1 MVKRVTALLHRE
13 YNGLH
18 EAAFL
23 LAVSAVGAQILGLIR
38 DRIFA
43 ATFGATSQL
52 DVYYAA
58 FRIPDFL
65 YVSVASFVSV
75 SVLIPF
81 IVEKLTTRDHESVKR
96 FLSSIFAV
104 YAAMMFLG
112 VVCAYFAIPYLT
124 GFVVPG
130 FNATAQGDFILLS
143 RILLLSPVL
152 LGLSSFFGSINQA
165 SRRFLNIALAPI
177 LYNAGIIIGALFFYP
192 SMGVVGLVLGVLLGA
207 FLHLA
212 IQIPSVVRER
222 LMPERTNFQWSA
234 DLRAVTLLSLPRTV
248 ALGAHTIV
256 IIVLTAI
263 ASQMS
268 EGSIAIF
275 TFAYNL
281 QSVPLAI
288 VGASYS
294 VAAFPTLASLF
305 ANGERRA
312 FVDHIVTAGRHI
324 LFWSIPI
331 ASLFIVLRAQ
341 IVRSILGAGAFNWE
355 ATRLTAAALALFSV
369 SVAAQSLVLLFV
381 RGYYAAGN
389 TRKPLLL
396 NVVSSV
402 GTVLLVLFFTKFLNT
417 AGEVRFFFEALLKVE
432 GIPGTDVLI
441 LPLAFSVG
449 ALANVLFLSL
459 AFRRD
464 FREHYS
470 SIRRNV
476 LHSFGA
482 AVIMGFVAY
491 QALKVL
497 DDVFDITTFV
507 GIFLQG
513 LGAGIAGIATGILVL
528 MVLENHELRE
538 LRQALGRRIPG
549 LRPFISSPDDFER

>member
-1 MVKRVTALLHRE
+1 M
-13 YNGLH
+13 
-18 EAAFL
+18 AA
-23 LAVSAVGAQILGLIR
+23 SAVGAQILGLVR

-81 IVEKLTTRDHESVKR
+81 IVEKLAAHDRDSVKR
-96 FLSSIFAV
+96 FLSSVFAMYV
-104 YAAMMFLG
+104 LMMFLG
-112 VVCAYFAIPYLT
+112 VVCAYIAIPHLAK
-124 GFVVPG
+124 FVVPG
-130 FNATAQGDFILLS
+130 FSAAARSDFIALS
-143 RILLLSPVL
+143 RVLLLSPVL
-152 LGLSSFFGSINQA
+152 LGLSSFFGSVNQA
-165 SRRFLNIALAPI
+165 SRKFLNIACAPI
-177 LYNAGIIIGALFFYP
+177 LYNAGIIVGVLFFYP
-192 SMGVVGLVLGVLLGA
+192 SMGIIGLVLGVLLGA
-207 FLHLA
+207 FFHFA

-222 LMPERTNFQWSA
+222 LTPEMPRLAWSP
-234 DLRAVTLLSLPRTV
+234 DLTAVTTLSLPRTV

-256 IIVLTAI
+256 IIFLTAI
-263 ASQMS
+263 ASRMS
-268 EGSIAIF
+268 EGSIAVF

-294 VAAFPTLASLF
+294 VAAFPTLAALF
-305 ANGERRA
+305 ANGERKA
-312 FVDHIVTAGRHI
+312 FVNHIVTAGRHI

-341 IVRSILGAGAFNWE
+341 IVRSILGAGVFDWD
-355 ATRLTAAALALFSV
+355 ATRLTAAGLALFSV

-389 TRKPLLL
+389 TRKPLAL
-396 NVVSSV
+396 SV
-402 GTVLLVLFFTKFLNT
+402 LASAGTVLAALFFTKVLGA
-417 AGEVRFFFEALLKVE
+417 AGGVRFFFEALLKVE
-432 GIPGTDVLI
+432 GVPGTDVLA

-449 ALANVLFLSL
+449 AFANVLFLWV

-482 AVIMGFVAY
+482 AVIMGFIAF
-491 QALKVL
+491 QALKAL
-497 DDVFDITTFV
+497 DDIFDITTFA

-513 LGAGIAGIATGILVL
+513 LGAGIAGIVSGIVVLVL
-528 MVLENHELRE
+528 LKNRELRE
-538 LRQALGRRIPG
+538 LRRALGSRIPG
-549 LRPFISSPDDFER
+549 LRPLISGPDEFER